1 MTESEAIKAVC
12 DVAYSQVG
20 YREGENNWNKYAKE
34 LDPLNITYG
43 PKQNQPWCG
52 EFKLWCYYK
61 AFGVDKALKMLCSPK
76 PTGIPLCRTGAK
88 YFKDAGRWSTK
99 PQRGACVFFYYDGDI
114 NHTGIVVEATSLSI
128 TTVEGN
134 SSDMVSRRVYPVGDE
149 RIAGYGIPDWSV
161 VTGNEPAP
169 TPEPEPTPEP
179 IPVVGPGEYS
189 LRFHYLSKGAG
200 MDDLSYLK
208 PEVRAVQQLLIS
220 NGYTCGGYGAD
231 GEFGSGTEQSVLN
244 FQYNNSLDPDGVV
257 GPLTKAKLEG
267 VSAS

>member
-52 EFKLWCYYK
+52 EFKFWCYCK

-88 YFKDAGRWSTK
+88 YFKDAGRWSSK

-114 NHTGIVVEATSLSI
+114 NHTGIVVEATSLSF

-134 SSDMVSRRVYPVGDE
+134 CSDMVCRRVYTVGDPHV
-149 RIAGYGIPDWSV
+149 AGFGIPDWSV
-161 VTGNEPAP
+161 VTGNEPVP
-169 TPEPEPTPEP
+169 TPDPEPDPAP
-179 IPVVGPGEYS
+179 IPVVNTTNDIPMLQKGSVGEV
-189 LRFHYLSKGAG
+189 
-200 MDDLSYLK
+200 
-208 PEVRAVQQLLIS
+208 VRAAQFLLI
-220 NGYTCGGYGAD
+220 GRGFTCGGCGAD
-231 GEFGSGTEQSVLN
+231 ADFGLATEAAVKN
-244 FQYNNSLDPDGVV
+244 FQRTHSLDQDGVV
-257 GPLTKAKLEG
+257 GPMTWAMLLG
-267 VSAS
+267 L